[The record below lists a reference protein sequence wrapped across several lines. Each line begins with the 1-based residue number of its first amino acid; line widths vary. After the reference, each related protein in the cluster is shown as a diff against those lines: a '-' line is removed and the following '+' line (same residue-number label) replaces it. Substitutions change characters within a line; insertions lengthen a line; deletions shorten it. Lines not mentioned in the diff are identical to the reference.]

1 MNNQNDPWDIG
12 PDPRGRGAG
21 AGDGHQLNYPRL
33 LVPMLGLAAYR
44 WIWKRG
50 CDREIQEERAN
61 NTLKELENQLL
72 ERQHVYCSCTQS
84 QYLRLEMEKNMLI
97 KVIKDP
103 VLPELDL
110 ESDLNDIFKR
120 DTHWKIQSHTK

>member
-21 AGDGHQLNYPRL
+21 AGDGHQLNYP
-33 LVPMLGLAAYR
+33 AAGPNAGT
-44 WIWKRG
+44 G
-50 CDREIQEERAN
+50 CISLDLEEGERAN